1 MGIEPI
7 RGYNEFSKTCYY
19 YYNNEELEDYVA
31 VPFYD
36 NWDDIM
42 EVIEKIEEMSYINV
56 YINGNNCRWDID
68 RFQGKTKMEAVLKFI
83 DWWLDNEYETY
94 KNW

>member
-1 MGIEPI
+1 MGIEYYKT
-7 RGYNEFSKTCYY
+7 YNDFHKIHLYWYHE
-19 YYNNEELEDYVA
+19 EELKDWVA

-42 EVIEKIEEMSYINV
+42 EVIEKIEEMSYIDV

-94 KNW
+94 IDW